1 MSVEYQKTQL
11 SYGGYRPGRVI
22 WIKLLNGQKVV
33 KFNLLDQVGNV
44 LFSAERK
51 SNDEEII
58 EDNITYETITEEQ
71 KKDIRKVL
79 ARIEPYYNW
88 YDEELEDVLSYFG
101 NEIVRLDDLV
111 RHTRRYNEILV
122 DYDIYSSYEEAEDVN
137 EINNLFGIDYH
148 EVGTITRAAIE
159 NNLIQKLLK
168 HQKWDMIEMNII
180 ENGQIDSY
188 LLEFE
193 KREE

>member
-22 WIKLLNGQKVV
+22 WIKLLNGQRVV

-71 KKDIRKVL
+71 KKDIQQVL
-79 ARIEPYYNW
+79 AKIEPYYNW

-111 RHTRRYNEILV
+111 RHARRYNEIVV
-122 DYDIYSSYEEAEDVN
+122 DYDIYSSDEEDEESESDDLCALD
-137 EINNLFGIDYH
+137 FY
-148 EVGTITRAAIE
+148 EVGSITRETIE

-168 HQKWDMIEMNII
+168 HQEWDMIEMNII
-180 ENGQIDSY
+180 EDGHIDSY

-193 KREE
+193 EREE